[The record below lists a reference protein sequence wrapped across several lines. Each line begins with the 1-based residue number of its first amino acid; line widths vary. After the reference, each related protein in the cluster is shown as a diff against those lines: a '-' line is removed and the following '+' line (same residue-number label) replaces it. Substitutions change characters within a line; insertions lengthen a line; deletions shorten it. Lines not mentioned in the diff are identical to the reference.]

1 MRFSTNITKFRLFST
16 NFRNNLYYNL
26 IFFIKSNRVCKKGLK
41 FDKKVLL
48 NSKKLLTKNCNTK
61 IIYTLK
67 EYSR

>member
-16 NFRNNLYYNL
+16 NFRNYLYYNL

-48 NSKKLLTKNCNTK
+48 ILEKTTVIHIKRILPIEPKL
-61 IIYTLK
+61 YR
-67 EYSR
+67 E